1 MPLPPP
7 PDPEPQAKDI
17 QESTTHVV
25 KDEGLPGRITVSFV
39 DGPLG
44 LGLRRSQST
53 NDTYSASIED
63 FPRRDGRVGQAEQ
76 WNATATAKLTAGML
90 LTHCNDVHLMGL
102 SYNEV
107 IKHCGPRPITL
118 VFSYSGS
125 NRTFNGELSLERSRA
140 EQVFRL
146 VQTGSLDTLRSMSLI
161 GGTTT
166 TTNAAT
172 RTVA

>member
-1 MPLPPP
+1 MP
-7 PDPEPQAKDI
+7 
-17 QESTTHVV
+17 

-44 LGLRRSQST
+44 LGLSQST

-118 VFSYSGS
+118 VFSFSGS